1 MTYRSQARKLETK
14 KSYPNLVSKM
24 KLEHGAGSK
33 IIFALSQNPPQ
44 KPKKNILAAEPGH
57 GLEPEPEAVGP
68 AASPRPTHPAQ
79 SLGQPGGKTIPFS

>member
-33 IIFALSQNPPQ
+33 IIFALSQNPP
-44 KPKKNILAAEPGH
+44 KSPKKNILAAAPGL
-57 GLEPEPEAVGP
+57 GLEPGARSGGP
-68 AASPRPTHPAQ
+68 SRFPPANT
-79 SLGQPGGKTIPFS
+79 PGPIA